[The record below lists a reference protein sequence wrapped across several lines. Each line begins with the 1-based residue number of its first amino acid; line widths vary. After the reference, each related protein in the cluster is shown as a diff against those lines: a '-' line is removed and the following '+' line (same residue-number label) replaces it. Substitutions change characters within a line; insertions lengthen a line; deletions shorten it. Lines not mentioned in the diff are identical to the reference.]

1 MGGKQAQILTSGEDA
16 GVSIT
21 DNYHIM
27 IELPAR
33 AAVQLWLTIQ
43 AVAATFN
50 ETPIIVINR
59 RIDETLMTLS
69 SLSSA
74 MAVAPLAR
82 WYSTTDVVTNFIN
95 YFDTDFYVASG
106 HQIVGNTI
114 NMIQPT
120 GSSMYWQGTRGNADR
135 VTVNN
140 VLNYETIENNAN
152 DGNAIQTGSTYDTI
166 SLSAILTNTTD
177 DPVTL
182 DISTLPNTL
191 CMGGFS
197 GFY

>member
-1 MGGKQAQILTSGEDA
+1 
-16 GVSIT
+16 
-21 DNYHIM
+21 M

-33 AAVQLWLTIQ
+33 VAVQLWLTIQ
-43 AVAATFN
+43 AVAAAFS
-50 ETPIIVINR
+50 ETPILVINR

-69 SLSSA
+69 SLSGA

-82 WYSTTDVVTNFIN
+82 WYSTTDVITNFVN
-95 YFDTDFYVASG
+95 YFDTDFYVSSG
-106 HQIVGNTI
+106 NQVTGNTI

-135 VTVNN
+135 VTVND
-140 VLNYETIENNAN
+140 VLNYETIENAANAAN
-152 DGNAIQTGSTYDTI
+152 SIQAGNNYDTI

-177 DPVTL
+177 EPVTL